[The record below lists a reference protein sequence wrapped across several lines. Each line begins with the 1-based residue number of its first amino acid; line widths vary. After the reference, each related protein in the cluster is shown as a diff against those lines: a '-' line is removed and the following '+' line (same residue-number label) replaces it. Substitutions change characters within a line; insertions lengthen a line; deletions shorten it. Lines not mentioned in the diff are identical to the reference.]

1 MGEIGAIAAAV
12 AGAAALVG
20 AITKLLGYFH
30 KISSW
35 IDNQG
40 KQDEA
45 IRKIK
50 DEQCIIV
57 YGTLACLKGLKEQG
71 CNGPVTEAINEL
83 ENYLNAEAHK

>member
-20 AITKLLGYFH
+20 AIAKLLGYFH

-45 IRKIK
+45 IKEIK

-71 CNGPVTEAINEL
+71 CNGPVTDAINRIE
-83 ENYLNAEAHK
+83 EHLNVEAHK

>member
-12 AGAAALVG
+12 IGAAALVG
-20 AITKLLGYFH
+20 AVAKLLRYFH

-35 IDNQG
+35 IDNQS

-45 IRKIK
+45 IKEIK

-71 CNGPVTEAINEL
+71 CNGPVTDAINRIEKH
-83 ENYLNAEAHK
+83 LNIEAHK